1 MFWYGFLCAWVFCDI
16 IILIDILFHLDNIQ
30 IYGGLGWLLVLPV
43 TPIVFPILF
52 VKTMIDPYFRSEFI
66 KTIKRKIYKNKGK

>member
-16 IILIDILFHLDNIQ
+16 IILIDMLFHLDNIQ

-43 TPIVFPILF
+43 IPIVFQFSLL
-52 VKTMIDPYFRSEFI
+52 RL
-66 KTIKRKIYKNKGK
+66 